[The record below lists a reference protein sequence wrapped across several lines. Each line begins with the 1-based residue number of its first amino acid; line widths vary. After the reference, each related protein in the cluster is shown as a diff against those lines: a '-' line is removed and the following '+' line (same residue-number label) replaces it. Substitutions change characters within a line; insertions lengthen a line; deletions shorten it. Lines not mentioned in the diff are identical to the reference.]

1 MTTEYEAVLKS
12 DQLRSQ
18 YDLFLGVR
26 LCLKYKSLIKKTE
39 IENTAVFIVAFRCD
53 VMALVHR
60 SWERSC
66 CEPRQCFLLTY
77 STGATCLLFTF
88 GSLLAYV

>member
-26 LCLKYKSLIKKTE
+26 LCLKYKSLIKKQKLKTPQFLSSLFGAMLWLWYIDHGRE
-39 IENTAVFIVAFRCD
+39 AAASHGNVFYLLTQQVRHVYCLRLAVF
-53 VMALVHR
+53 
-60 SWERSC
+60 
-66 CEPRQCFLLTY
+66 
-77 STGATCLLFTF
+77 
-88 GSLLAYV
+88 